1 MAPQRMKNPPHPGL
15 LIKSDLDGL
24 GINITEAAKAL
35 DVTRAAL
42 SEIIN
47 GKRGISA
54 KMAWKLSKAFTNSD
68 PEFWLALQ
76 AKYDLSQVGEQC
88 ADKVRVLWQPSS
100 LDNEDIEVDSS
111 ENKVK

>member
-35 DVTRAAL
+35 
-42 SEIIN
+42 
-47 GKRGISA
+47 
-54 KMAWKLSKAFTNSD
+54 MAWKLSKAFTNSD